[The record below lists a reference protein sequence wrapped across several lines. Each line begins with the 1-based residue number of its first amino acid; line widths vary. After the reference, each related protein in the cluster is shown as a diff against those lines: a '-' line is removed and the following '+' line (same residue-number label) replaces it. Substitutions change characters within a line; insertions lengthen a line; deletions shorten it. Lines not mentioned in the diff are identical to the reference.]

1 MRVALSSL
9 FVFAASLAFDAA
21 ALQPT
26 PEVPV
31 AAEGRVLETAVV
43 RAPGPGM
50 WKVRRG
56 ENTLWILGT
65 VSPLPAKM
73 AWNSAR
79 MRSVVSSADEVM
91 YEPSVV
97 VGADIGFFGKLALL
111 PSLVGVRDLPD
122 DAHLRDVLPPASYAR
137 WLRLKQ
143 KYLGNDSGVESWRP
157 IFAAQKLYEE
167 GLKTR
172 GLSSH
177 GVVSEPLGEALKA
190 RGIKGVSTAA
200 KITIANPKKALKEF
214 KGTQLADLQCFDRV
228 LDRVENDL
236 DLLRARADAWAAG
249 DVETLRRLNRPEAS
263 EACENAVLSGAF
275 AQKYGLDRLQAQ
287 ATAKWLSEAEASL
300 GRNRVT
306 FSTLPMSDVLSPNGV
321 VATLAARGYVVEAPD
336 VMQTADA
343 AAGSA
348 IDASAGATH

>member
-1 MRVALSSL
+1 MRFALFTLAVA
-9 FVFAASLAFDAA
+9 AASVAFDATAQQPAPVPPA
-21 ALQPT
+21 AATAQDRL
-26 PEVPV
+26 
-31 AAEGRVLETAVV
+31 LDTAVV

-56 ENTLWILGT
+56 DNTLWILGT
-65 VSPLPAKM
+65 VSPLPARM

-79 MRSVVSSADEVM
+79 MRSVVASADEVM

-97 VGADIGFFGKLALL
+97 VDADIGFFGKLALL
-111 PSLVGVRDLPD
+111 PSLVGIRDLPD

-143 KYLGNDSGVESWRP
+143 RYIGNDGGVESWRP

-167 GLKTR
+167 ALKTR
-172 GLSSH
+172 GLSTK
-177 GVVSEPLGEALKA
+177 GVVSDALGDALKA

-200 KITIANPKKALKEF
+200 KVKIANPKKALKEF
-214 KGTQLADLQCFDRV
+214 KGTQLADVQCFDRV

-236 DLLRARADAWAAG
+236 DLLQSRADAWASG
-249 DVETLRRLNRPEAS
+249 DVDTLRRLDRPEAS

-275 AQKYGLDRLQAQ
+275 AEKYGLDRLQAQ

-300 GRNRVT
+300 TKNRVT
-306 FSTLPMSDVLSPNGV
+306 FSTLPMSELLSPTGIV
-321 VATLAARGYVVEAPD
+321 SKLAARGYVVEAPMTEPAQQS
-336 VMQTADA
+336 VAPTAV
-343 AAGSA
+343 G
-348 IDASAGATH
+348 GAL

>member
-9 FVFAASLAFDAA
+9 FVLAASFAFDAA
-21 ALQPT
+21 VQQ
-26 PEVPV
+26 PV
-31 AAEGRVLETAVV
+31 AETQVGTEGRVLETAIV

-56 ENTLWILGT
+56 DNTLWILGT

-79 MRSVVSSADEVM
+79 MRSVVASADEVM
-91 YEPSVV
+91 YEPSVMV
-97 VGADIGFFGKLALL
+97 DADVGFFGKLALL
-111 PSLVGVRDLPD
+111 PSLIGVRDLPD

-143 KYLGNDSGVESWRP
+143 RYIGSDNGVESWRP

-167 GLKTR
+167 AIRTR
-172 GLSSH
+172 GLSSR
-177 GVVSEPLGEALKA
+177 GVVSDALGESLKA

-200 KITIANPKKALKEF
+200 KVTIANPKKALKEF
-214 KGTQLADLQCFDRV
+214 KGAQLADVQCFERV

-236 DLLRARADAWAAG
+236 DLLQTRADAWAAG
-249 DVETLRRLNRPEAS
+249 DVDTLRRLNRPEAS
-263 EACENAVLSGAF
+263 AACENAVLSGAF

-287 ATAKWLSEAEASL
+287 ATAKWLTEAEASL

-306 FSTLPMSDVLSPNGV
+306 FATLPMSELLSPTGI
-321 VATLAARGYVVEAPD
+321 VASLAAKGYVVEAPD
-336 VMQTADA
+336 VVQASTSDA
-343 AAGSA
+343 APAPQPGAGR
-348 IDASAGATH
+348 